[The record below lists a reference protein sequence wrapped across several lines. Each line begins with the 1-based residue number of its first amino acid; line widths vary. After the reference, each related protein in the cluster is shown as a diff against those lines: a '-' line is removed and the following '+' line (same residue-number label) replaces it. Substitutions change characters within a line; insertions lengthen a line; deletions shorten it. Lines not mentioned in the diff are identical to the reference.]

1 MAVCG
6 QCDDMIPLPQVGPF
20 HGLADEIGM
29 RRDHTFQPTDLV
41 AQPGDR
47 RLNSQRVVALPRA
60 FDEVEPAQG
69 TQGDIE
75 GQRDRVT
82 EPPVEPARQGTAGDI
97 AGRRP

>member
-1 MAVCG
+1 
-6 QCDDMIPLPQVGPF
+6 MIGPL
-20 HGLADEIGM
+20 IGG
-29 RRDHTFQPTDLV
+29 LV
-41 AQPGDR
+41 AAVTYDA
-47 RLNSQRVVALPRA
+47 VARPRA